1 MGVSEAW
8 ERVAEQWVQ
17 WVRASDHDSYWRFH
31 RDAFLPLVPRP
42 GRLTIDVGCGEGRVS
57 RDLQALGH
65 RMIAFDA
72 SPTMLAAAREADP
85 DGDYR
90 RADAAALPLDD
101 GVADLAVAFMSL
113 QDVDDMAG
121 AVGEI
126 ARVLEPGGRFCLAVV
141 HPINSVGSFDGDED
155 DAVFHIRD
163 SYFESRAYVEP
174 LELDGLSMVFH
185 SYHHSLSSY
194 LAPLERNG
202 LLVEAV
208 REPPTPPGV
217 MRTERWTRL
226 PLFLH
231 VRAVKP

>member
-17 WVRASDHDSYWRFH
+17 WVRATDHDSYWRFH
-31 RDAFLPLVPRP
+31 RDAFLPLVPAP
-42 GRLTIDVGCGEGRVS
+42 GHLTLDVGCGEGRVS
-57 RDLQALGH
+57 RDLMALGH
-65 RMIAFDA
+65 RVIAFDA
-72 SPTMLAAAREADP
+72 SPTMLAAARAADP
-85 DGDYR
+85 GGDYR
-90 RADAAALPLDD
+90 VGDAAALPLDD
-101 GVADLAVAFMSL
+101 VTADVVVAFMSL

-126 ARVLEPGGRFCLAVV
+126 ARVLRPGGRVCLAVV
-141 HPINSVGSFDGDED
+141 HPINSAGSFDGDED

-163 SYFESRAYVEP
+163 SYFEPRAYVEP
-174 LELDGLSMVFH
+174 LERDGLAMVFH
-185 SYHHSLSSY
+185 SYHHSLSGY
-194 LAPLERNG
+194 FAPLEQNG

-231 VRAVKP
+231 VRAVKQ